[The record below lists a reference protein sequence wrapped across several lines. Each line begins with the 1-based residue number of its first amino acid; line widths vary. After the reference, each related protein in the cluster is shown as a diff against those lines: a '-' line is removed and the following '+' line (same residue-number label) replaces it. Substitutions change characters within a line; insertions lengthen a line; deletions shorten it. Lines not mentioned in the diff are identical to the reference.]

1 MTELRR
7 VWARLLLKFLS
18 VLQLLF
24 AVIPAKAGIHSDL
37 NTEEQMDSGFR
48 RNDELKQAHSP
59 TRLNLFLVCVAML
72 LSANTAAAPRVG
84 VVTMEP
90 GLEYWA
96 RFGHDAIL
104 IDDRADDPTST
115 PLLYNYGYF
124 DFDQP
129 GFLLHFA
136 QGYMSYM
143 LAAVPLDA
151 DLAGYRQDGRGVTL
165 QWLDL
170 TPAQAQKLA
179 QFLAWNARPE
189 HATYRYDY
197 FTQDCSTKVRDA
209 LDAATDGLLRRQ
221 LSSPSQGLTYRSEAV
236 RLGAPLPWLGLSMH
250 FALGPFGDRPMSR
263 WEEAFV
269 PMRLRDALR
278 EVRTERGTP
287 LVTSESTLLPN
298 RLALPPAEAPNW
310 RWRFLGLGIGL
321 AALVLI
327 GTRRASRTTAALA
340 GVFWLLC
347 GLAGLGL
354 AALWGLTEHRAI
366 WGNEN
371 LLLTNPLCLLL
382 LPGALQLARG
392 RLPPRWHQ
400 SVLLLIALIAGVAL
414 FLKCLPFRIQ
424 GNGDWIALFLPIHLT
439 LAYAGRWTG
448 SQSPVD

>member
-1 MTELRR
+1 MNESGREA
-7 VWARLLLKFLS
+7 ARMQRAHGFASLAFAALIL
-18 VLQLLF
+18 VAQLF
-24 AVIPAKAGIHSDL
+24 VGI
-37 NTEEQMDSGFR
+37 
-48 RNDELKQAHSP
+48 
-59 TRLNLFLVCVAML
+59 L
-72 LSANTAAAPRVG
+72 LSATLLSATAGATPRVG

-104 IDDRADDPTST
+104 IDDRADDPAST

-143 LAAVPLDA
+143 LAAVPLDE

-170 TPAQAQKLA
+170 APAQAERLA
-179 QFLAWNARPE
+179 KFLAWNARPE

-197 FTQDCSTKVRDA
+197 FTQDCATKVRDA
-209 LDAATDGLLRRQ
+209 LDTATDGLLRRQ
-221 LSSPSQGLTYRSEAV
+221 LSSPSHGLTYRSEAV

-250 FALGPFGDRPMSR
+250 FALGSYGDRPLSL
-263 WEEAFV
+263 WDEAFI

-278 EVRTERGTP
+278 NVRTDRGTP
-287 LVTSESTLLPN
+287 LVVGESILLPN
-298 RLALPPAEAPNW
+298 RLPLPPDEMPYW
-310 RWRFLGLGIGL
+310 RWRFLGLGLAL
-321 AALVLI
+321 AALILL
-327 GTRRASRTTAALA
+327 GTRRAPRTTAALS

-371 LLLTNPLCLLL
+371 LLLTSPLCLLL
-382 LPGALQLARG
+382 LPGAWQLARG
-392 RLPPRWHQ
+392 RRPPRWHRD
-400 SVLLLIALIAGVAL
+400 VLLLIALLAGTAL
-414 FLKCLPFRIQ
+414 FLKFLPSRIQ
-424 GNGDWIALFLPIHLT
+424 GNGDWIALFLPIHLA
-439 LAYAGRWTG
+439 LAYAVRWAVPTKPGR
-448 SQSPVD
+448 